1 MMKAL
6 NFYSSVYHGILVVRD
21 KRCTIRL
28 GDKRDKYQEG
38 ELIWVT
44 HGNRFHPRQKVF
56 TAVIDRVTVKKVSE
70 LTPEDLSG
78 ENPDMKTPAAAATF
92 LKSIYGR
99 EIELSDQVTVVYFS
113 EVMD

>member
-1 MMKAL
+1 VKAL

-28 GDKRDKYQEG
+28 GDKRAKYDEG
-38 ELIWVT
+38 DLVWVT
-44 HGNRFHPRQKVF
+44 HGNRFRPRQKVF
-56 TAVIDRVTVKKVSE
+56 TAVVDRVTLKKVSE

-78 ENPDMKTPAAAATF
+78 ENPDMKSPADAAAF

-99 EIELSDQVTVVYFS
+99 EIGPDDQVTVVYFS
-113 EVMD
+113 EVIE